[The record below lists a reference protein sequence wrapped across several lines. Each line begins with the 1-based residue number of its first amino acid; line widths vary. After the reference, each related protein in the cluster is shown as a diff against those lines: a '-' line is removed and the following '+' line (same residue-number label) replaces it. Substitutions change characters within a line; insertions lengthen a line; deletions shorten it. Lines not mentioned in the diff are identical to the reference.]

1 MREAVVRWLARV
13 MIAAALLAAAAPAAA
28 QEPEALRLS
37 IGRDFGFASGGRI
50 QGTFSLRVREPAELV
65 RVEFLIDGAM
75 VFVDE
80 QPPFRYQF
88 NTGAYALG
96 PHTLAAVGTTAD
108 GRVLASRIHTVE
120 FVSAEEGFRVAGSIV
135 LPLLAVVGG
144 VTLLGLLLPALLD
157 RGGAARV
164 GDYGPAGAAVCRR
177 CGLPFGRRLL
187 APNLLTGKLARCPH
201 CGRWQIAGRAR
212 RADLEAAEA
221 RRAAQ
226 AGLGGLEV
234 EDEAERLRRRIEDSR
249 FEDG

>member
-1 MREAVVRWLARV
+1 MSRSAVLILV
-13 MIAAALLAAAAPAAA
+13 ALLLAWTVPAAA
-28 QEPEALRLS
+28 QEPEPLPLS
-37 IGRDFGFASGGRI
+37 ISRDFGFASGGRI
-50 QGTFSLRVREPAELV
+50 QGTFSLRVRGPDDLV
-65 RVEFLIDGAM
+65 RVEFLIDGQ
-75 VFVDE
+75 VLNVDE
-80 QPPFRYQF
+80 EPPFRYQF
-88 NTGAYALG
+88 NTGSYALG
-96 PHTLAAVGTTAD
+96 MHTLAAVGTTAD
-108 GRVLASRIHTVE
+108 GRRLSSRVHTVE

-144 VTLLGLLLPALLD
+144 ITLLGLLLPALLD